1 MAEDAKVDAMEATA
15 RRVLSIVTND
25 ASDLSHTIEQ
35 LRTIDDILGDIYIK
49 VQAINSIK

>member
-1 MAEDAKVDAMEATA
+1 MEDAKIDFNIP
-15 RRVLSIVTND
+15 IVNND

-49 VQAINSIK
+49 VQMINNVR